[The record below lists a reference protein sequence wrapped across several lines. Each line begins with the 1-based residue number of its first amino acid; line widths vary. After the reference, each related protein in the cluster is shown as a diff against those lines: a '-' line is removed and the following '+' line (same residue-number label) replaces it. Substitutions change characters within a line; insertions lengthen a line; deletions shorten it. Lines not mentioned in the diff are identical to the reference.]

1 MQRREKEGKILKEEV
16 WMKRGDVSDDRSRKK
31 PNSKSER
38 RKANARVSGT
48 RR

>member
-16 WMKRGDVSDDRSRKK
+16 WMKREDVSDDRSK
-31 PNSKSER
+31 PNSKIER
-38 RKANARVSGT
+38 QKANARVSGT